1 MDTSPI
7 SAPYKIKVVIIFLL
21 TLILGASL
29 LLFATE
35 QIQLGFVLLMLP
47 FVLSVLVWVFYKPAN
62 GLLLVFISNYFAMG
76 VSRYL
81 PGPLGLSVDGLLVIT
96 WLSVIFSQFNH
107 KVHWR
112 KAWNG
117 LTLVAIL
124 WYAYALLQFVNPEAS
139 SKIAWFYAMR
149 GVSLY
154 MFLIVPLTFIVFNTE
169 RHLDKMLTWWA
180 WFTLAGVLKGVMQQ
194 TLGPDPW
201 ENHWLATIGGKT
213 HLLPGGLRIFSFFTD
228 AATYGGS
235 MGYSGVVFG
244 LLFLHTTSKKRYFWL
259 FVAAMAFY
267 GMIISGT
274 RGALAVPFAGLAWYS
289 VLAKKFK
296 VMVAGVV
303 IMVGVFGFLKF
314 TTIGNSVY
322 EIRRF
327 RTGLDPDNPSLVVRF
342 ENQQKLKAYLADKPF
357 GGGIGS
363 AGNWGLRFSP
373 GTFLA
378 NTPTDSWYVQ
388 IWAEQGIVGLS
399 LHLMIL
405 LYILGYGSYYC
416 MVQCKN
422 ERYKYKAIAL
432 LSGMFGIMAAS
443 YGSGALG
450 QMPNG
455 LIVYM
460 SMAFIF
466 MMRGW
471 EKDYE
476 IVLENID

>member
-1 MDTSPI
+1 
-7 SAPYKIKVVIIFLL
+7 
-21 TLILGASL
+21 
-29 LLFATE
+29 
-35 QIQLGFVLLMLP
+35 
-47 FVLSVLVWVFYKPAN
+47 
-62 GLLLVFISNYFAMG
+62 
-76 VSRYL
+76 
-81 PGPLGLSVDGLLVIT
+81 
-96 WLSVIFSQFNH
+96 
-107 KVHWR
+107 
-112 KAWNG
+112 
-117 LTLVAIL
+117 
-124 WYAYALLQFVNPEAS
+124 
-139 SKIAWFYAMR
+139 
-149 GVSLY
+149 
-154 MFLIVPLTFIVFNTE
+154 
-169 RHLDKMLTWWA
+169 
-180 WFTLAGVLKGVMQQ
+180 
-194 TLGPDPW
+194 
-201 ENHWLATIGGKT
+201 
-213 HLLPGGLRIFSFFTD
+213 
-228 AATYGGS
+228 
-235 MGYSGVVFG
+235 
-244 LLFLHTTSKKRYFWL
+244 
-259 FVAAMAFY
+259 
-267 GMIISGT
+267 
-274 RGALAVPFAGLAWYS
+274 
-289 VLAKKFK
+289 
-296 VMVAGVV
+296 MVAGVV